1 MKENMN
7 YFFKGFMRAAG
18 EGFCFYV
25 LLPLWYAYIKL
36 SEHIERK

>member
-1 MKENMN
+1 MKENVN
-7 YFFKGFMRAAG
+7 YFFKAIIRAAG
-18 EGFCFYV
+18 EGLCFYV